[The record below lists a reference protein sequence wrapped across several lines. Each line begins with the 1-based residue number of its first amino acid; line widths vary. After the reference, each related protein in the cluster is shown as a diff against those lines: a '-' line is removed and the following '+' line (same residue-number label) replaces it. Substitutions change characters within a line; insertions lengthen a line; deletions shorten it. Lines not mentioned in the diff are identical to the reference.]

1 MKNERPPG
9 KESIMKKVS
18 VFNII
23 IGIWVLIAPLGLLY
37 ATDDPMSEAGVLGF
51 LKRKS
56 APDFTLDDVEGR
68 RAKLTDFRGKIV
80 LLNFWATW

>member
-1 MKNERPPG
+1 
-9 KESIMKKVS
+9 MKKAP

-23 IGIWVLIAPLGLLY
+23 FGIWALIAPLGLLY
-37 ATDDPMSEAGVLGF
+37 ATDDPMSEAGVLRF

-68 RAKLTDFRGKIV
+68 RAKLTDFRDKIV
-80 LLNFWATW
+80 LFDFWATW